1 MAARSFKMRECRM
14 RILIVIAMLWS
25 LPAFAEEKPK
35 RTILQNWGKYCALC
49 HGNDGKATE
58 FGLKKGAPEDVY
70 KASDGKTVEQIFKV
84 ITEGGQ
90 WMRGF
95 ENKMSEEERREMA
108 LHIEYTTIINRVLEK
123 RKRIDKELN
132 GISKQYKS
140 LPECDTIKQ
149 DWPWK

>member
-1 MAARSFKMRECRM
+1 MK
-14 RILIVIAMLWS
+14 ILIVIAMLWS

-58 FGLKKGAPEDVY
+58 FGLKKGAPEDMY

-95 ENKMSEEERREMA
+95 EKKMSEEERREMA
-108 LHIEYTTIINRVLEK
+108 VHIEYTTIINRVIGK
-123 RKRIDKELN
+123 RERIKKELED
-132 GISKQYKS
+132 IERDYEA
-140 LPECDTIKQ
+140 LPKCEPLNEG
-149 DWPWK
+149 WLWK

>member
-1 MAARSFKMRECRM
+1 M

-25 LPAFAEEKPK
+25 LPALAEEKPK
-35 RTILQNWGKYCALC
+35 RTINENWTRYCALC

-70 KASDGKTVEQIFKV
+70 KASEGKTIEQIFKV

-95 ENKMSEEERREMA
+95 EKKMTDEERLEMA
-108 LHIEYTTIINRVLEK
+108 QHIDYTVILNRVLEK
-123 RKRIDKELN
+123 RQRIQKELDSIN
-132 GISKQYKS
+132 KQYKD
-140 LPECDTIKQ
+140 LPPCDTIRS
-149 DWPWK
+149 